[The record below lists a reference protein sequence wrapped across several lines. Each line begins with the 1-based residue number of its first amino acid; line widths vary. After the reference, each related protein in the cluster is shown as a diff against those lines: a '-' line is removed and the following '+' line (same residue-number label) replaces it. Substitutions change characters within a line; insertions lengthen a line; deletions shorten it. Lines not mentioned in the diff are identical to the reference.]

1 MPMNLSPTADDPALA
16 IPPPP
21 RARSGTRPRA
31 ASRHDWA
38 EAVREASIA
47 GTLTLAASWG
57 LAELA
62 FLLLAP

>member
-21 RARSGTRPRA
+21 RARPRP
-31 ASRHDWA
+31 ASRHAVRPDWA

-47 GTLTLAASWG
+47 GTLTLVASWAV
-57 LAELA
+57 AELA
-62 FLLLAP
+62 LLLLAP